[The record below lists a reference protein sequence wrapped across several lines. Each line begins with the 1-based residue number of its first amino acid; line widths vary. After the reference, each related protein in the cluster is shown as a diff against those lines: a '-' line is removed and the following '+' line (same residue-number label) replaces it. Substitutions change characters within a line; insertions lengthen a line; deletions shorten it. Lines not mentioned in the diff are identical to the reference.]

1 MRSGKSQYE
10 FVLCEQFVSI
20 ILNPGW
26 VEPENILFTLD
37 VCMIIAIISSSASAC
52 LKKSLSTTMSKRVA
66 NYEKEMALTAKTM
79 GVPRVEYHK
88 TT

>member
-1 MRSGKSQYE
+1 MRSGTGKSQYE

-37 VCMIIAIISSSASAC
+37 VCMIIAIISTSASAP
-52 LKKSLSTTMSKRVA
+52 V
-66 NYEKEMALTAKTM
+66 
-79 GVPRVEYHK
+79 
-88 TT
+88 